1 VTLWRVLEDEKW
13 LGELAVP
20 LRTQRWRNEG
30 LRWSEWRD
38 RELGL
43 GAPMAA
49 AALAE
54 ALEHVMASEE
64 QGGGLVVSLRTRR
77 DQ

>member
-1 VTLWRVLEDEKW
+1 
-13 LGELAVP
+13 VP

-43 GAPMAA
+43 GAAMAAAA

-54 ALEHVMASEE
+54 GAGARDGERGAGRRACGVSANSQRPIGGAEMAW
-64 QGGGLVVSLRTRR
+64 
-77 DQ
+77 